1 MNIIAT
7 LGWALAIAA
16 TFTAM
21 PQLIHLAKG
30 NRVGIEPLTPTI
42 ACVTMVSWI
51 IFTAAKQ
58 DLPAFAS
65 SLGPLIIW
73 AITLALLSYHKVPNW
88 KLALI
93 LALSL
98 TLALSIFRFFS
109 IIPISLFGTL
119 SAIGSILWGIPQFIK
134 VLRHRKI
141 DLSGVSSLAYLLLAL
156 EGAAWILYSIG
167 TGIIQYALA
176 PTVQLPLFI
185 AIAYYSWESK
195 RKIKNSFL

>member
-1 MNIIAT
+1 
-7 LGWALAIAA
+7 
-16 TFTAM
+16 M

-30 NRVGIEPLTPTI
+30 NRVGIEPLTPAI

-65 SLGPLIIW
+65 SLGPLIVW

-88 KLALI
+88 NLA
-93 LALSL
+93 L
-98 TLALSIFRFFS
+98 TLALSFTFILSILRIFHIVPVSF
-109 IIPISLFGTL
+109 FGTI
-119 SAIGSILWGIPQFIK
+119 SALGSTIWGIPQFVK
-134 VLRHRKI
+134 VLRHRKV

-156 EGAAWILYSIG
+156 EGIAWILYAIG

-176 PTVQLPLFI
+176 PLTQVPLFI
-185 AIAYYSWESK
+185 AIAYYAWESK
-195 RKIKNSFL
+195 RKIKNSFLK